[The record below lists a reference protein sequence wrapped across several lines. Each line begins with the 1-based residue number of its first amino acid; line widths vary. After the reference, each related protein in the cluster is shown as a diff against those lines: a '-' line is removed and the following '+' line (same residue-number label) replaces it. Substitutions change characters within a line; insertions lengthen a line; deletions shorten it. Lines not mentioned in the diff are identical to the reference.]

1 MYVPLFVLVALST
14 EISYTV
20 ITGHRHV
27 RVITKGMIVMSD
39 SFTCPYCNSVMPLTS
54 DTLSSRFPSFCSDN
68 ETYYSDNIHESSLH
82 INFHKCPKC
91 NNYSISANGIGAKT
105 SNINCMIQPKSLA
118 KQFPEYVPKAV
129 RNDYE
134 EACAI
139 VNLSPKASATLSRR
153 CLQGIIRDFFQIS
166 KKNLYDEIDAIKP
179 NIPAEQWAVLDG
191 LRRIGNIG
199 AHMEKDINLIIDIEP
214 DEAQKL
220 IKLIELLIQQWY
232 IERHN
237 QQQLYADIIGIDN
250 SKQNLRKKIE

>member
-1 MYVPLFVLVALST
+1 
-14 EISYTV
+14 
-20 ITGHRHV
+20 
-27 RVITKGMIVMSD
+27 
-39 SFTCPYCNSVMPLTS
+39 
-54 DTLSSRFPSFCSDN
+54 
-68 ETYYSDNIHESSLH
+68 
-82 INFHKCPKC
+82 
-91 NNYSISANGIGAKT
+91 
-105 SNINCMIQPKSLA
+105 MIQPKSLA

-153 CLQGIIRDFFQIS
+153 CLQGMIRDFFQIS